1 LCMKPCYGKSINLNI
16 RKNPYME
23 PTRTQLPIIEQVKAY
38 LETKFKLL
46 KYEGIDKAS
55 AIIAEVVT
63 DLVIALLLLIT
74 FIFFSTTLALF
85 AAELLHSAW
94 GRFWVCYA
102 AVCIDCTLRT
112 IAPGAFANI
121 FIRRMIEK
129 LFRKRND

>member
-1 LCMKPCYGKSINLNI
+1 
-16 RKNPYME
+16 ME
-23 PTRTQLPIIEQVKAY
+23 PTRTQQPIIEQVKAY

-94 GRFWVCYA
+94 EGFGCVTLLYA
-102 AVCIDCTLRT
+102 L
-112 IAPGAFANI
+112 IALWARLLQVRLQNI